1 MVEQS
6 FDATDDHVCFQKAA
20 DTLWQE
26 IIYDKKWLGNE
37 LQDRA
42 FQANT
47 DEQIVEWFR
56 NKSKNIICSV
66 DINKDDTRCENNDLI
81 HRFSCAKSM
90 YHITETILLTCRT
103 NIDFTVS
110 HKNLFD
116 SLSSMI
122 GDIIAACLTN
132 LPQVITMKCHT
143 SVIEEREKSV
153 KDAAQLLGET
163 TEIIKTLQDH
173 EIPAMN
179 PSDMPFIDK
188 WRTYLGNP

>member
-1 MVEQS
+1 M
-6 FDATDDHVCFQKAA
+6 C
-20 DTLWQE
+20 
-26 IIYDKKWLGNE
+26 
-37 LQDRA
+37 R
-42 FQANT
+42 
-47 DEQIVEWFR
+47 
-56 NKSKNIICSV
+56 
-66 DINKDDTRCENNDLI
+66 
-81 HRFSCAKSM
+81 
-90 YHITETILLTCRT
+90 ITETILLTCRT

-110 HKNLFD
+110 HKKLFD

-122 GDIIAACLTN
+122 GDKIAACLTN

-143 SVIEEREKSV
+143 SLIEEREKSV

-188 WRTYLGNP
+188 WRTYLENP